1 MLPAEQTDKSII
13 YNSNGF
19 TLIEIVVAL
28 AFFAIG
34 MLAIASIQVSA
45 TTGNARSRFATE
57 AATLAQDQVE
67 RLMLLDYDPSAPAPE
82 FDAAN
87 NGSRAYGDQTGRY
100 LVDWTVSAPDTP
112 VNNSVSVMVSVNWTE
127 GGKARAYR
135 VNFVKISE
143 S

>member
-1 MLPAEQTDKSII
+1 MLTAEQMGKSTIN
-13 YNSNGF
+13 NSNGF

-28 AFFAIG
+28 AIFSIG
-34 MLAIASIQVSA
+34 ILAIASIQVSA
-45 TTGNARSRFATE
+45 TTGNARSRFGTE

-67 RLMLLDYDPSAPAPE
+67 RLMLLDYDPSIPAPE

-100 LVDWTVSAPDTP
+100 IVDWTVSAPDTP
-112 VNNSVSVMVSVNWTE
+112 VNNSVSITVSVNWNE
-127 GGKARAYR
+127 SGKARAYR

>member
-1 MLPAEQTDKSII
+1 MLPAEHTGKSII
-13 YNSNGF
+13 NKSSGF

-28 AFFAIG
+28 AIFSIG
-34 MLAIASIQVSA
+34 ILAIASIQVSA

-67 RLMLLDYDPSAPAPE
+67 RLMLLDYDPFAPAPE

-87 NGSRAYGDQTGRY
+87 NGSRAYGDSTGRY
-100 LVDWTVSAPDTP
+100 VVDWTVSAPDTP
-112 VNNSVSVMVSVNWTE
+112 VNNSVSITVSVNWNE
-127 GGKARAYR
+127 SGKARAYR

>member
-1 MLPAEQTDKSII
+1 MIPAEQTDKSII
-13 YNSNGF
+13 NKNNGF

-28 AFFAIG
+28 TIFAIG
-34 MLAIASIQVSA
+34 ILAVASIQVSA

-82 FDAAN
+82 FNGAN

-100 LVDWTVSAPDTP
+100 VVDWTVSAPDTP
-112 VNNSVSVMVSVNWTE
+112 VNNSVSITVSVNWTE
-127 GGKARAYR
+127 SGKARAYR
-135 VNFVKISE
+135 VNFIKISE